1 MWSTLVMTQEQII
14 VDILTWYIT
23 PSFSRKMMFYMLQL
37 GALLQNSA
45 LYSQSRQAIV
55 VRLIIKRFT
64 DINKVLITNH
74 YFQVCLE

>member
-1 MWSTLVMTQEQII
+1 
-14 VDILTWYIT
+14 
-23 PSFSRKMMFYMLQL
+23 MFYMLQL